1 MRIFNTMTRRKEEF
15 TPLHEGE
22 ARIYCCGPTVY
33 NYFHL
38 GNARPFVIFDVLRR
52 FLAYRGYK
60 VTFVQN
66 FTDVDDKMIRG
77 ANEEGVTIKEL
88 GERYI
93 AEYFKDADALNVS
106 RATVYPKATEHI
118 GEIIALVQALIDKGM
133 AYEVDGD
140 VYFRTEAFPGYGKLS
155 GQNME
160 DLAAG
165 ARIDVDERKRDPMDF
180 ALWKAQKPG
189 EPAWDSPWGPGR
201 PGWHIEC
208 SAMSMKY
215 LGETFDIHCGGVD
228 LIFPH
233 HENEIAQSEGATGHP
248 FARYW
253 MHNGHINV
261 NNEKMSKSKGN
272 FFTVRDIAK
281 QYDLEA
287 VRLFLLSAQ
296 YRSPINYSADLI
308 EQAVSALKRLY
319 TLRDHLLF
327 LLESA
332 GEAPTAGEEALAG
345 IIDGYRQQF
354 VAAMEDDLN
363 TADALGVLFELV
375 RELNTFVAEPRS
387 RGALQLAYDGLME
400 LAGVL
405 GLLYKQ
411 RESAGDEVT
420 ELARQRQEARQAKNW
435 AEADRLREAI
445 RELGYAVEDTPEGP
459 KLKKL

>member
-155 GQNME
+155 AKYG
-160 DLAAG
+160 
-165 ARIDVDERKRDPMDF
+165 
-180 ALWKAQKPG
+180 
-189 EPAWDSPWGPGR
+189 GPG
-201 PGWHIEC
+201 
-208 SAMSMKY
+208 
-215 LGETFDIHCGGVD
+215 GGSPD
-228 LIFPH
+228 RRGR
-233 HENEIAQSEGATGHP
+233 AQAGSYG
-248 FARYW
+248 FC
-253 MHNGHINV
+253 
-261 NNEKMSKSKGN
+261 
-272 FFTVRDIAK
+272 
-281 QYDLEA
+281 A
-287 VRLFLLSAQ
+287 V
-296 YRSPINYSADLI
+296 
-308 EQAVSALKRLY
+308 
-319 TLRDHLLF
+319 
-327 LLESA
+327 
-332 GEAPTAGEEALAG
+332 
-345 IIDGYRQQF
+345 
-354 VAAMEDDLN
+354 
-363 TADALGVLFELV
+363 
-375 RELNTFVAEPRS
+375 
-387 RGALQLAYDGLME
+387 
-400 LAGVL
+400 
-405 GLLYKQ
+405 
-411 RESAGDEVT
+411 
-420 ELARQRQEARQAKNW
+420 
-435 AEADRLREAI
+435 
-445 RELGYAVEDTPEGP
+445 EGP
-459 KLKKL
+459 KARRAGLGQPLGAGPSGLAHRVLGNEHEVPGRNL

>member
-155 GQNME
+155 AKIWRTWRREPGSTWTS
-160 DLAAG
+160 ASG
-165 ARIDVDERKRDPMDF
+165 I
-180 ALWKAQKPG
+180 LWILRC
-189 EPAWDSPWGPGR
+189 GR
-201 PGWHIEC
+201 PKSPASRPGT
-208 SAMSMKY
+208 AP
-215 LGETFDIHCGGVD
+215 GG
-228 LIFPH
+228 
-233 HENEIAQSEGATGHP
+233 
-248 FARYW
+248 R
-253 MHNGHINV
+253 
-261 NNEKMSKSKGN
+261 
-272 FFTVRDIAK
+272 
-281 QYDLEA
+281 A
-287 VRLFLLSAQ
+287 VR
-296 YRSPINYSADLI
+296 
-308 EQAVSALKRLY
+308 
-319 TLRDHLLF
+319 
-327 LLESA
+327 A
-332 GEAPTAGEEALAG
+332 GT
-345 IIDGYRQQF
+345 
-354 VAAMEDDLN
+354 
-363 TADALGVLFELV
+363 
-375 RELNTFVAEPRS
+375 S
-387 RGALQLAYDGLME
+387 
-400 LAGVL
+400 
-405 GLLYKQ
+405 
-411 RESAGDEVT
+411 S
-420 ELARQRQEARQAKNW
+420 ARQ
-435 AEADRLREAI
+435 
-445 RELGYAVEDTPEGP
+445 
-459 KLKKL
+459 